1 MTVGEL
7 IVELSK
13 YSLDALVTAEGLSIH
28 HVTPQSDVN
37 AVAIDL
43 TRKPPPPPR
52 TDLPR
57 GS

>member
-28 HVTPQSDVN
+28 HVTSQTDVK
-37 AVAIDL
+37 AVDI
-43 TRKPPPPPR
+43 TRKPPPPSR

-57 GS
+57 GR